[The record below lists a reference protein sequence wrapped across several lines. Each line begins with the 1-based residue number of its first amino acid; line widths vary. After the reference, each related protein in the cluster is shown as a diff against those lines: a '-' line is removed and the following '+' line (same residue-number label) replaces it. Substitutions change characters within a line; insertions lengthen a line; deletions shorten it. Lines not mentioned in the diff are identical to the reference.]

1 VSTQLVRVL
10 RLTPSDTFVSAASF
24 EESFRRHQASAFATT
39 SADSRD
45 WAGYVL
51 ASGLSAD
58 EQAARFAAATDDV
71 DFLFPGYDLMTALPL
86 LAELRNRARSRARL
100 LVRAHS
106 PALCPLEWALLC
118 PLIMPGDVIMCPSTS
133 ARALLASLAP
143 ALEASLVVSP
153 APVGPLPRR
162 PPRGTSAQHP
172 VRLVTLGRVMPAK
185 LLHRVID
192 GVASLRPGLRSRT
205 QLRIGGPLTGQDGRT
220 LPYAASLDARAA
232 RLGLSGAVRLAGLV
246 QGDQAKARF
255 LGGADV
261 LVNLSVSPEESF
273 GMVVAEALSAG
284 TPVVVTRWDGL
295 PELAGPAGAVVPVGL
310 SGPLAVCDVAPADVA
325 AAIEAAAA
333 DPALRAACLAQAATY
348 EPGRTAAALAVALRE
363 ALAAR
368 DAAPAPGPV
377 REDLADHQ
385 AASGAGL
392 LGCTIPLP
400 ELGWSEVFEL
410 SSAPGPQGDGLRRQ
424 LVEALLPPVTRLM
437 AGLPPPEG
445 DAGPDGHQATA
456 TSELVALWHDAV
468 AGTAHGPVARLDAL
482 RRLPGRAA
490 AVRFVEVERARAA
503 GELTAAADLAC
514 QGIDEL
520 LAAAGAEHAGRA
532 LHQLVSV
539 CRAAGRVD
547 EAIARLRRWLALF
560 PDEPATP
567 AICLLLA
574 GLAAG
579 AASGPGSRESRRL
592 LDVACAA
599 LAQASAFL
607 GEDDPALTPIAGRV
621 LALNT
626 GGGAVPG
633 PAREPGRCTA

>member
-1 VSTQLVRVL
+1 MSTQLVRVL

-24 EESFRRHQASAFATT
+24 EESFRRHQAGAFATT
-39 SADSRD
+39 SADSRH

-71 DFLFPGYDLMTALPL
+71 DYLFPGYDLMTALPL

-118 PLIMPGDVIMCPSTS
+118 PLIMPGDVVMCPSAS

-325 AAIEAAAA
+325 AAIEAAVA
-333 DPALRAACLAQAATY
+333 DPALRAACLAQAATC

-377 REDLADHQ
+377 REDLAGHQ
-385 AASGAGL
+385 AAPGGGL

-400 ELGWSEVFEL
+400 ELGWREAFEL

-424 LVEALLPPVTRLM
+424 LVEALLPPVTRFM
-437 AGLPPPEG
+437 AGLPPPRG
-445 DAGPDGHQATA
+445 DADGHQATA
-456 TSELVALWHDAV
+456 TSEMVALWHDAV
-468 AGTAHGPVARLDAL
+468 AGTSHGPVARLDAL
-482 RRLPGRAA
+482 RRLPARAA

-503 GELTAAADLAC
+503 GELTVAAGLAC

-532 LHQLVSV
+532 LHQLGSV
-539 CRAAGRVD
+539 CRDAGRVD

-574 GLAAG
+574 ELAAG
-579 AASGPGSRESRRL
+579 AASGPGSRESPRL
-592 LDVACAA
+592 RGVAHAA

-607 GEDDPALTPIAGRV
+607 DEDDPALAPIAGRV
-621 LALNT
+621 LALST

-633 PAREPGRCTA
+633 RAREPGRCTA